1 MVEDDG
7 TARPQEA
14 RMTVD
19 AASATPSAERGGLGT
34 VRNAVRLLELLGEG
48 PAYQQLTDLAE
59 RSQMSIPTVH
69 RLLRSLVLAELVV
82 QDPRSSRYGLGPELT
97 RLSHHY
103 LARLPLLGALGPY
116 LSQVRDQVHSTVHVQ
131 VLVRGEVVYID
142 RVDGDDRGPYREA
155 HRVQPALDS
164 AGGRLL
170 AARASDEVWT
180 VVLEGLGPAE
190 STQAQEQ
197 RGTWAVAEHLA
208 LSPRDPI
215 LPAEVAV
222 PVVDGQGVTVA
233 ALAANVADADD
244 STAVAGVAAHLGRAA
259 KAAGRTLGH
268 A

>member
-1 MVEDDG
+1 MSAG
-7 TARPQEA
+7 
-14 RMTVD
+14 
-19 AASATPSAERGGLGT
+19 AASGTPPAERGGLGT
-34 VRNAVRLLELLGEG
+34 VRNAVRLLELLGQG

-59 RSQMSIPTVH
+59 RSHMSIPTVH
-69 RLLRSLVLAELVV
+69 RLLRSLVLAQLVV

-116 LSQVRDQVHSTVHVQ
+116 LSQVRDQVQSTVHVQ

-142 RVDGDDRGPYREA
+142 RMDGDDRGPYREA
-155 HRVQPALDS
+155 HRVQPALDT
-164 AGGRLL
+164 AGGRIL
-170 AARASDEVWT
+170 AARAPDEAWAL
-180 VVLEGLGPAE
+180 VLEGLPAAE
-190 STQAQEQ
+190 RSGAQDQ
-197 RGTWAVAEHLA
+197 RTDWAAAEHLA
-208 LSPRDPI
+208 LSPADPA

-233 ALAANVADADD
+233 ALAANVSDPGD
-244 STAVAGVAAHLGRAA
+244 TAAVSVVAAHLGRAA